1 MTINREYLMNRASLL
16 ALSAAAILTAACS
29 TEPQG
34 AQLSLTMASTMGVS
48 GGGTPGSETYT
59 DGQNTLTLTQVEI
72 VLREVELKPVEIAD
86 CDAIP
91 EPAECRDFEVGP
103 TLVSVPLAAVTR
115 TFAIPVDAGSYDEL
129 EFEFHKISSDA
140 PADDAFRTAHP
151 DMVDK
156 SIRASGTF
164 NGHAFTFESDLDVE
178 QEFDLAPAMV
188 VDDATLNTNLTLRIG
203 LDQWFRDQAGMLVDP
218 NEGNKGGQYESIIKE
233 NIKQSIEAFED
244 RDGDGDDL
252 DEA

>member
-103 TLVSVPLAAVTR
+103 TLVSVPLGAVTR

-140 PADDAFRTAHP
+140 PADDAFRT
-151 DMVDK
+151 V
-156 SIRASGTF
+156 
-164 NGHAFTFESDLDVE
+164 
-178 QEFDLAPAMV
+178 PAGRSM
-188 VDDATLNTNLTLRIG
+188 ARRSPLNPTST
-203 LDQWFRDQAGMLVDP
+203 
-218 NEGNKGGQYESIIKE
+218 
-233 NIKQSIEAFED
+233 
-244 RDGDGDDL
+244 
-252 DEA
+252 

>member
-1 MTINREYLMNRASLL
+1 MNRVSLL
-16 ALSAAAILTAACS
+16 AISAAAILTAACS

-34 AQLSLTMASTMGVS
+34 GQVSLTMASTMAVN

-59 DGQNTLTLTQVEI
+59 DGTNTLTLTSVEM
-72 VLREVELKPVEIAD
+72 VLREIELKPVEIAD

-91 EPAECRDFEVGP
+91 EPTECRDFEVGP
-103 TLVSVPLAAVTR
+103 VLISVPLGAVVR
-115 TFAIPVDAGSYDEL
+115 EFSIAIDPGSYNEL
-129 EFEFHKISSDA
+129 EFEFHMISSSD

-151 DMVDK
+151 NMVDK

-164 NGHAFTFESDLDVE
+164 NGQAFLFDSDLDVE
-178 QEFDLAPAMV
+178 QEFNLASPMV
-188 VDDATLNTNLTLRIG
+188 IDENTLNTNLTLRIG
-203 LDQWFRDQAGMLVDP
+203 LSLWFRDQAGMLVDP

-252 DEA
+252 DEI

>member
-1 MTINREYLMNRASLL
+1 MNRASLL

-91 EPAECRDFEVGP
+91 PSSIHRE
-103 TLVSVPLAAVTR
+103 TR
-115 TFAIPVDAGSYDEL
+115 
-129 EFEFHKISSDA
+129 
-140 PADDAFRTAHP
+140 
-151 DMVDK
+151 
-156 SIRASGTF
+156 
-164 NGHAFTFESDLDVE
+164 
-178 QEFDLAPAMV
+178 
-188 VDDATLNTNLTLRIG
+188 
-203 LDQWFRDQAGMLVDP
+203 
-218 NEGNKGGQYESIIKE
+218 
-233 NIKQSIEAFED
+233 
-244 RDGDGDDL
+244 
-252 DEA
+252 

>member
-1 MTINREYLMNRASLL
+1 MNRVSML

-34 AQLSLTMASTMGVS
+34 AQLSLTMASTMAVN
-48 GGGTPGSETYT
+48 GGAPGSETYT

-91 EPAECRDFEVGP
+91 EPTECRDFEVGP
-103 TLVSVPLAAVTR
+103 TLVSVPLGAVTR
-115 TFAIPVDAGSYDEL
+115 TFAIPVDPGSYDEL

-151 DMVDK
+151 DMVNK

-164 NGHAFTFESDLDVE
+164 NGQAFTFESDLDVE

-218 NEGNKGGQYESIIKE
+218 NDGNKGGQYESIIKE

-252 DEA
+252 DEI

>member
-1 MTINREYLMNRASLL
+1 
-16 ALSAAAILTAACS
+16 
-29 TEPQG
+29 
-34 AQLSLTMASTMGVS
+34 
-48 GGGTPGSETYT
+48 
-59 DGQNTLTLTQVEI
+59 
-72 VLREVELKPVEIAD
+72 
-86 CDAIP
+86 
-91 EPAECRDFEVGP
+91 
-103 TLVSVPLAAVTR
+103 
-115 TFAIPVDAGSYDEL
+115 
-129 EFEFHKISSDA
+129 
-140 PADDAFRTAHP
+140 
-151 DMVDK
+151 MVDK

-233 NIKQSIEAFED
+233 NIKKSIEAFED

>member
-1 MTINREYLMNRASLL
+1 MNRSSLL
-16 ALSAAAILTAACS
+16 ALSAAAILSAACS

-34 AQLSLTMASTMGVS
+34 AQLSLTMVSASAVNAGTT
-48 GGGTPGSETYT
+48 TPGSETYT
-59 DGQNTLTLTQVEI
+59 DGTSTLILTSVEV

-91 EPAECRDFEVGP
+91 EPTECHDFEVGP
-103 TLVSVPLAAVTR
+103 TLVSVPLGTTNR

-156 SIRASGTF
+156 SIRARGTF
-164 NGHAFTFESDLDVE
+164 NGQAFLYESDLDVE
-178 QEFDLAPAMV
+178 QEFDLAPAV
-188 VDDATLNTNLTLRIG
+188 TIEESTLNTNLTLRIG
-203 LDQWFRDQAGMLVDP
+203 LEQWFRDQGGMLVDP
-218 NEGNKGGQYESIIKE
+218 NDGNKGGQYEGIIKE

-252 DEA
+252 DEI